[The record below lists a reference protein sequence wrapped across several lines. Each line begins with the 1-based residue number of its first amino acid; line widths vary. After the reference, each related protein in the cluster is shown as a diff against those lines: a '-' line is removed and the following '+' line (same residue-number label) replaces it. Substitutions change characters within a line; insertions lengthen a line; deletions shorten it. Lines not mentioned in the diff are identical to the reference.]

1 MEKKSK
7 NNRFCIYAIILFF
20 LIGVFVYYKSSFSK
34 IRRIDQDK
42 FFQIL
47 SLGKVEK
54 VTVRRK
60 EIVDVFL
67 KKRTISKK
75 NGCFF
80 LKKLKNIISFPKYE
94 FEIGDIQFFQKK
106 LEEYRRIYQLNTI
119 IIFKN
124 NQDWPLI
131 RVILDYGFFI
141 VLFIYL
147 CIFAAR
153 RIIHGGSG
161 GHIFNFGKSKIHSF
175 DDTKIKFND
184 VAGMEGA
191 KEEVQEIV
199 QFLKYPQ
206 KYTRLGGKVPKGV
219 LLIGPPGSGKTLLAK
234 AVAGEAKV
242 PFFPLAGSEFVE
254 IFVGVGA
261 SRVRD
266 IFDRAKMRSP
276 SIIFIDEI
284 DAIGKARGRSSI
296 NGFNDERENT
306 LNQLLTEMD
315 GFNTNTNVIVIAATN
330 CAEILDR
337 ALLRPGR
344 FDRTIIIDLPE
355 LNERKEIFKVHLK
368 KIIFSENVNI
378 DFLTQQTPGF
388 SGADISNICNE
399 AALIATR
406 KNKESVENQDFLD
419 AIDRIIGGLEKKS
432 KIITK
437 IEKKRIAYHE
447 AGHAVVSWLLK
458 HAAPLVKVTLVPRG
472 KSLGSAWYLPDDR
485 KIITREQMKDEIC
498 ALLGGRAAEANIFN
512 DISTGALNDLERIT
526 KQAQSMVSVFGL
538 NERIGNISY
547 SSLKNGIEYILVKPY
562 SEKTAQIIDEE
573 VSKLINTQY
582 QRAKSILN
590 KNKDKLDLL
599 ADRLLEQEVIF
610 KENLEELLGKKPQ
623 SWGTTLECGT
633 D

>member
-7 NNRFCIYAIILFF
+7 NNIFWIYAIILFF
-20 LIGVFVYYKSSFSK
+20 FLGGFVYYKSSFSK

-47 SLGKVEK
+47 SFGEIEK

-67 KKRTISKK
+67 KKRKISKK

-80 LKKLKNIISFPKYE
+80 SKKLKNMISFPKYE

-106 LEEYRRIYQLNTI
+106 FEEYRRIYQLNTI
-119 IIFKN
+119 IDFKN
-124 NQDWPLI
+124 NQEWPII

-141 VLFIYL
+141 GLFISL

-153 RIIHGGSG
+153 RSG
-161 GHIFNFGKSKIHSF
+161 HLFKIGKSKIHSF
-175 DDTKIKFND
+175 NEEDPKIKFDD

-206 KYTRLGGKVPKGV
+206 KYTRLGGKVPRGA
-219 LLIGPPGSGKTLLAK
+219 LLIGPPGTGKTLLAK

-254 IFVGVGA
+254 MFVGVGA

-284 DAIGKARGRSSI
+284 DAIGRARGRSSI
-296 NGFNDERENT
+296 NGSNDERENT

-315 GFNTNTNVIVIAATN
+315 GFDTNTNVIVIAATN

-368 KIIFSENVNI
+368 KIVFSENINI
-378 DFLTQQTPGF
+378 DLLAQQTPGF

-419 AIDRIIGGLEKKS
+419 AIDRIIGGLEKKG
-432 KIITK
+432 KIITTN
-437 IEKKRIAYHE
+437 EKKRIAYHE
-447 AGHAVVSWLLK
+447 AGHAVVSWFLE
-458 HAAPLVKVTLVPRG
+458 HAAPLVKVTIVPRG
-472 KSLGSAWYLPDDR
+472 KSLGSAWYLPEDR

-498 ALLGGRAAEANIFN
+498 ALLGGRAAEANIFH
-512 DISTGALNDLERIT
+512 DISTGALNDLERVT
-526 KQAQSMVSVFGL
+526 KQAQSMVSMFGL
-538 NERIGNISY
+538 NDRIGNISY
-547 SSLKNGIEYILVKPY
+547 SSLQNVFVKPY

-590 KNKDKLDLL
+590 KNKEKLDLL

-610 KENLEELLGKKPQ
+610 KENLEELFGKRVFTALKK
-623 SWGTTLECGT
+623 SGEDYFTSSKSTS
-633 D
+633 

>member
-1 MEKKSK
+1 MEKKYKK
-7 NNRFCIYAIILFF
+7 NIFCIYAIILFF
-20 LIGVFVYYKSSFSK
+20 FIGVFVSYKSSFSK

-42 FFQIL
+42 FFKIL
-47 SLGKVEK
+47 SLGKIEK

-67 KKRTISKK
+67 KKRNIYKK

-80 LKKLKNIISFPKYE
+80 EKKLKNIISFTKYE
-94 FEIGDIQFFQKK
+94 FEIGDLQLFQKK
-106 LEEYRRIYQLNTI
+106 FEEYRRIYKLNTSI
-119 IIFKN
+119 DFKN
-124 NQDWPLI
+124 NQYWPLI

-141 VLFIYL
+141 GLFIYL

-153 RIIHGGSG
+153 IIIPGVG
-161 GHIFNFGKSKIHSF
+161 GHLFKIGKSKIHSF
-175 DDTKIKFND
+175 EETKIKFDD

-206 KYTRLGGKVPKGV
+206 KYTRLGGKLPKGA
-219 LLIGPPGSGKTLLAK
+219 LLIGPPGAGKTLLAK

-254 IFVGVGA
+254 MFVGVGA

-284 DAIGKARGRSSI
+284 DAIGRARGRSSI
-296 NGFNDERENT
+296 NGSNDERENT

-315 GFNTNTNVIVIAATN
+315 GFDTNTNVIVIAATN

-344 FDRTIIIDLPE
+344 FDRIIFIDLPE
-355 LNERKEIFKVHLK
+355 LNERKEIFKVHMK
-368 KIIFSENVNI
+368 KIIFSEKINI
-378 DFLTQQTPGF
+378 DLLAQQTPGF

-406 KNKESVENQDFLD
+406 KNKESVENQDFID
-419 AIDRIIGGLEKKS
+419 AIDRIIGGLEKKG
-432 KIITK
+432 KIITTN
-437 IEKKRIAYHE
+437 EKKRIAYHE
-447 AGHAVVSWLLK
+447 AGHAVVSWFIE
-458 HAAPLVKVTLVPRG
+458 HTAPLVKLTIVPRG

-485 KIITREQMKDEIC
+485 KIITRDQMKDEIC
-498 ALLGGRAAEANIFN
+498 ALLGGRAAEENIFN

-526 KQAQSMVSVFGL
+526 KQAQSMVSMLGL
-538 NERIGNISY
+538 NDRIGNISY
-547 SSLKNGIEYILVKPY
+547 SSLKNGIEYVFVNPY
-562 SEKTAQIIDEE
+562 SDKTAQIIDEE

-582 QRAKSILN
+582 KRAKSILN

-599 ADRLLEQEVIF
+599 ADRLLEQEVIL

-623 SWGTTLECGT
+623 SRGTTH
-633 D
+633 

>member
-7 NNRFCIYAIILFF
+7 NNIFCIYAIILFF

-47 SLGKVEK
+47 SLGKIEK
-54 VTVRRK
+54 VTVHRK

-67 KKRTISKK
+67 KKRKISNDKK

-80 LKKLKNIISFPKYE
+80 SKKLKNIISFPKYE
-94 FEIGDIQFFQKK
+94 FEIGDLQFFQNKF
-106 LEEYRRIYQLNTI
+106 EEYRRIYQLNTI
-119 IIFKN
+119 IDFKN
-124 NQDWPLI
+124 NQEWPII
-131 RVILDYGFFI
+131 RVILDYSFFI
-141 VLFIYL
+141 VLFISL

-153 RIIHGGSG
+153 RIIPGGG
-161 GHIFNFGKSKIHSF
+161 GHIFNIGKSKIHSF
-175 DDTKIKFND
+175 EYTKIKFDD

-191 KEEVQEIV
+191 KEEVKEIV

-206 KYTRLGGKVPKGV
+206 KYTRLGGKVPRGA

-254 IFVGVGA
+254 MFVGVGA

-266 IFDRAKMRSP
+266 IFDRAKMKSP

-284 DAIGKARGRSSI
+284 DAIGRARGRSSI
-296 NGFNDERENT
+296 NGSNDERENT

-315 GFNTNTNVIVIAATN
+315 GFDTNTNVIVIAATN

-368 KIIFSENVNI
+368 KIVFSENINI
-378 DFLTQQTPGF
+378 DLLAQQTPGF

-419 AIDRIIGGLEKKS
+419 AIDRIIGGLEKKG
-432 KIITK
+432 KIITTN
-437 IEKKRIAYHE
+437 EKKRIAYHE
-447 AGHAVVSWLLK
+447 AGHAVVSWLLQ

-498 ALLGGRAAEANIFN
+498 ALLGGRAAEENIFN

-526 KQAQSMVSVFGL
+526 KQAQSMVSMFGL
-538 NERIGNISY
+538 NDRIGNISY
-547 SSLKNGIEYILVKPY
+547 SSLQNGVEYVFVKPY

-590 KNKDKLDLL
+590 KNKEKLDLL

-610 KENLEELLGKKPQ
+610 KENLEELFGKRPQ
-623 SWGTTLECGT
+623 SWGTT
-633 D
+633 

>member
-7 NNRFCIYAIILFF
+7 KFWIYAIILFF
-20 LIGVFVYYKSSFSK
+20 FLGGFVYSSFSK
-34 IRRIDQDK
+34 IRSIDQDK

-47 SLGKVEK
+47 SLGKIEK

-60 EIVDVFL
+60 EIVYVFL
-67 KKRTISKK
+67 KKRKIS

-80 LKKLKNIISFPKYE
+80 SKKLKNIISFPKYE
-94 FEIGDIQFFQKK
+94 FEIGDLQFFQKK
-106 LEEYRRIYQLNTI
+106 FEEYRRIYQLNTI
-119 IIFKN
+119 IDFKN
-124 NQDWPLI
+124 NQEWPII

-141 VLFIYL
+141 GLFI

-153 RIIHGGSG
+153 RIIPGGGSG
-161 GHIFNFGKSKIHSF
+161 SNIFNIGKSKIHSF
-175 DDTKIKFND
+175 NEPKIKFDD

-206 KYTRLGGKVPKGV
+206 KYTRLGGKVPRGA
-219 LLIGPPGSGKTLLAK
+219 LLIGPPGTGKTLLAK

-254 IFVGVGA
+254 MFVGVGA

-266 IFDRAKMRSP
+266 IFYRAKMRSP

-284 DAIGKARGRSSI
+284 DAIGRARGRYSI
-296 NGFNDERENT
+296 NGSNDERENT

-315 GFNTNTNVIVIAATN
+315 GFDTNTNVIVIAATN

-368 KIIFSENVNI
+368 KIVFSENINI
-378 DFLTQQTPGF
+378 DLLAQQTPGF

-419 AIDRIIGGLEKKS
+419 AIDRIIGGLEKKG
-432 KIITK
+432 KIITTN
-437 IEKKRIAYHE
+437 EKKRIAYHE
-447 AGHAVVSWLLK
+447 AGHAVVSWFLEY
-458 HAAPLVKVTLVPRG
+458 AAPLVKVTIVPRG
-472 KSLGSAWYLPDDR
+472 KSLGSAWYLPEDR

-498 ALLGGRAAEANIFN
+498 ALLGGRAAEENIFH

-526 KQAQSMVSVFGL
+526 KQAQSMVSMFGL
-538 NERIGNISY
+538 NDRIGNISY
-547 SSLKNGIEYILVKPY
+547 SSLQDVFVKPY

-590 KNKDKLDLL
+590 KNKEKLDLL
-599 ADRLLEQEVIF
+599 ADRLLEKEVIF
-610 KENLEELLGKKPQ
+610 KENLEELFGKREDYFTSSK
-623 SWGTTLECGT
+623 STS
-633 D
+633 

>member
-47 SLGKVEK
+47 SLGKIEK

-67 KKRTISKK
+67 KKRKIDKK

-80 LKKLKNIISFPKYE
+80 SKKLKNIIRFPKYE
-94 FEIGDIQFFQKK
+94 FEIGDLQFFQKK
-106 LEEYRRIYQLNTI
+106 FEEYRRIYQLNTI
-119 IIFKN
+119 IDFKN
-124 NQDWPLI
+124 NQEWAII

-153 RIIHGGSG
+153 RIIPRGGSG
-161 GHIFNFGKSKIHSF
+161 GQIFNIGKSKIHSF
-175 DDTKIKFND
+175 EDTKIKFDD

-206 KYTRLGGKVPKGV
+206 KYTRLGGKVPRGA
-219 LLIGPPGSGKTLLAK
+219 LLIGPPGTGKTLLAK

-254 IFVGVGA
+254 MFVGVGA

-266 IFDRAKMRSP
+266 IFDRAKMKSP

-284 DAIGKARGRSSI
+284 DAIGRARGRSSI
-296 NGFNDERENT
+296 NGSNDERENT

-315 GFNTNTNVIVIAATN
+315 GFDTNTNVIVIAATN

-355 LNERKEIFKVHLK
+355 LNERKEIFKVHMK
-368 KIIFSENVNI
+368 KIVFSENINI
-378 DFLTQQTPGF
+378 DFLAKQTPGF

-419 AIDRIIGGLEKKS
+419 AIDRIIGGLEKKG
-432 KIITK
+432 KIISTN
-437 IEKKRIAYHE
+437 EKKRIAYHE
-447 AGHAVVSWLLK
+447 AGHAVVSWLLE
-458 HAAPLVKVTLVPRG
+458 HAAPLVKVTIVPRG

-498 ALLGGRAAEANIFN
+498 ALLGGRAAEENIFN

-526 KQAQSMVSVFGL
+526 KQAQSMVSMFGL
-538 NERIGNISY
+538 NDRIGNISY
-547 SSLKNGIEYILVKPY
+547 SSLQNGVEYVFVKPY

-590 KNKDKLDLL
+590 KNKEKLDLL

-610 KENLEELLGKKPQ
+610 KENLEELFGKRP
-623 SWGTTLECGT
+623 
-633 D
+633 